1 MFYFFHLIMLYINS
15 FMLSCCTV
23 PKHTVWTCTVLEHTA
38 LNRTV
43 LKHTAL
49 YVTVPKHG
57 VLYLLSTA
65 QRNSE
70 YTSVPTE
77 PRMNCHNLI
86 RIEFAANFNLVF

>member
-1 MFYFFHLIMLYINS
+1 MF
-15 FMLSCCTV
+15 SCCTV

-49 YVTVPKHG
+49 YVTVLENG
-57 VLYLLSTA
+57 ALYLLSTA

-70 YTSVPTE
+70 HTSVPTE
-77 PRMNCHNLI
+77 PIMNCHNLI
-86 RIEFAANFNLVF
+86 RIEFDNNIDLVF

>member
-1 MFYFFHLIMLYINS
+1 
-15 FMLSCCTV
+15 MLSCCTV

-49 YVTVPKHG
+49 YLYVTVLEHG
-57 VLYLLSTA
+57 ALYLLSTA

-77 PRMNCHNLI
+77 PKMDYNNLI
-86 RIEFAANFNLVF
+86 RIQFDSNIELVF

>member
-1 MFYFFHLIMLYINS
+1 
-15 FMLSCCTV
+15 MLSWYTV
-23 PKHTVWTCTVLEHTA
+23 PKHTAWTCTVLEHTA

-49 YVTVPKHG
+49 YVTVLEH
-57 VLYLLSTA
+57 VAMYWLSTA

-77 PRMNCHNLI
+77 PKMDYNNLI
-86 RIEFAANFNLVF
+86 RIQFDSNIELVF